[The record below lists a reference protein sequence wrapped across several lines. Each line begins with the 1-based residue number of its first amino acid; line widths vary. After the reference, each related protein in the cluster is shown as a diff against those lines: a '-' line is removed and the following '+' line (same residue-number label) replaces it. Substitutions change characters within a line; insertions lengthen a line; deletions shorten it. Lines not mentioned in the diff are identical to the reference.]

1 MFVGFTYFHFTVA
14 IGSNLKTR
22 INITTYKK
30 NNLVQF
36 TMLIYIRLILFS
48 TYIHTHIIHL
58 AIETIIE
65 MKKAQKYLDEL
76 YIYGVIKIALLKA

>member
-14 IGSNLKTR
+14 IGNNLKTR

-30 NNLVQF
+30 KQF

>member
-1 MFVGFTYFHFTVA
+1 
-14 IGSNLKTR
+14 
-22 INITTYKK
+22 
-30 NNLVQF
+30 
-36 TMLIYIRLILFS
+36 MLIYIRLILFS

-76 YIYGVIKIALLKA
+76 YMYGVIKIALLKA